1 MDSNVSTKA
10 RKIIHAF
17 CSTQKYLK
25 LQKNLFTLLKYGVP
39 WSLCNG
45 ATKKVHFV
53 HQRNHNQS
61 RISLDWVLWVGHY
74 FVCLLVL
81 IGERN
86 GWFKQSVDMVS
97 PETESFQ
104 DPLEHT
110 WAALECVSGR
120 EWGELLDANWGWVIL
135 PMNIGVVVDQ
145 GRRSWC
151 SITEKNSKLEYYVP
165 VVWRISP

>member
-1 MDSNVSTKA
+1 M
-10 RKIIHAF
+10 
-17 CSTQKYLK
+17 
-25 LQKNLFTLLKYGVP
+25 
-39 WSLCNG
+39 
-45 ATKKVHFV
+45 
-53 HQRNHNQS
+53 
-61 RISLDWVLWVGHY
+61 GHY

-120 EWGELLDANWGWVIL
+120 ERGELLDAN
-135 PMNIGVVVDQ
+135 
-145 GRRSWC
+145 
-151 SITEKNSKLEYYVP
+151 
-165 VVWRISP
+165 